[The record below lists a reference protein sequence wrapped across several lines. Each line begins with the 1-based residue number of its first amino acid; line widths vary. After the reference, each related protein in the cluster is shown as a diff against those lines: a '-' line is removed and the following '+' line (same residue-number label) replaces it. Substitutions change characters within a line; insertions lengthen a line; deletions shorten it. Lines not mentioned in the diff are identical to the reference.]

1 MKKRSSVV
9 FMMFL
14 APVMLF
20 GFDSS
25 FIEKFIDKNATETT
39 SYKEFVKK
47 HGTSSYHTC
56 KNGIM
61 FEISHGVYDSA
72 PKEKMKR
79 NILLNPVK
87 CEK

>member
-25 FIEKFIDKNATETT
+25 IIEKFIDKNATETT

-47 HGTSSYHTC
+47 Q
-56 KNGIM
+56 
-61 FEISHGVYDSA
+61 
-72 PKEKMKR
+72 
-79 NILLNPVK
+79 
-87 CEK
+87 